1 MAGANRPLSPHLQIW
16 KWGPA
21 MAASIA
27 HRATGTILA
36 LVGIPV
42 LVWWLLAAAA
52 GAESYGTFRTWVIDA
67 GEAGGLAVLTTILF
81 KLAAIVVAWSFFQH
95 MLSGLRHLVLDM
107 GAGYEL
113 KANRTV
119 ALLTFVGSIILTL
132 LLVAFVAMRGL
143 GS

>member
-1 MAGANRPLSPHLQIW
+1 
-16 KWGPA
+16 
-21 MAASIA
+21 
-27 HRATGTILA
+27 
-36 LVGIPV
+36 
-42 LVWWLLAAAA
+42 
-52 GAESYGTFRTWVIDA
+52 VIDA

>member
-1 MAGANRPLSPHLQIW
+1 MAGADRPLSPHLQIW

-36 LVGIPV
+36 LVGIPT
-42 LVWWLLAAAA
+42 LVWWLLAASSGPEA
-52 GAESYGTFRTWVIDA
+52 YQTFSTWVIDA
-67 GEAGGLAVLTTILF
+67 GDVGGLAAVTTFLF
-81 KLAAIVVAWSFFQH
+81 KLAAILVAWAFFQH
-95 MLSGLRHLVLDM
+95 MFSGLRHLVMDL

-113 KANRTV
+113 KANRT
-119 ALLTFVGSIILTL
+119 AAILTFVGSIILTL
-132 LLVAFVAMRGL
+132 VLVVFVAMRGL

>member
-1 MAGANRPLSPHLQIW
+1 MAGADRPLSPHLQIW
-16 KWGPA
+16 KWGPH

-42 LVWWLLAAAA
+42 LVWWLLAAAS
-52 GAESYGTFRTWVIDA
+52 GADAYASFSKWVIDA
-67 GEAGGLAVLTTILF
+67 GDAGGFAAITTVLF

-95 MLSGLRHLVLDM
+95 MLSGLRHLVMDM

-113 KANRTV
+113 KTNRTV
-119 ALLTFVGSIILTL
+119 AVLTFVGSILLTL
-132 LLVAFVAMRGL
+132 LLVVYVAMRGL
-143 GS
+143 GN

>member
-1 MAGANRPLSPHLQIW
+1 
-16 KWGPA
+16 

-27 HRATGTILA
+27 HRATGSILA

-42 LVWWLLAAAA
+42 LVWWLLAAASGDDGYA
-52 GAESYGTFRTWVIDA
+52 TFRTWVVDA
-67 GEAGGLAVLTTILF
+67 DGAGGLAVLTTILF
-81 KLAAIVVAWSFFQH
+81 KLAAILVAWSFFQH

-113 KANRTV
+113 KTNRTT
-119 ALLTFVGSIILTL
+119 ALLTFAGSIILTL
-132 LLVAFVAMRGL
+132 LLVLFIAMRGL